1 MVEKL
6 LYRTRSVC
14 PTCLKPID
22 AERIS
27 RGKKIF
33 LRKTCHKH
41 GTFETIIWRG
51 NYDIGPWINID
62 EQELPKDLQCPNG
75 CGLCSNHLTNTC
87 CVVLNITDRCN
98 LSCKFCFADPDNRS
112 NDPSFDEIKKSLYN
126 VISKGKS
133 LVQLSGGEPTV
144 REDLVEIVRAAKEA
158 GAKYVQLNTNGVLLG
173 ENKQLVKELAEAG
186 LSFVFLQFDG
196 TEDAIYEQLRNKPL
210 LSIKQKAIENCAEYN
225 IGVTLV
231 ATLVRDINLN
241 NIGKIISYGLERVP
255 CVRGVHFQPVSFF
268 GRIPKMPSDNDRI
281 TIDEL
286 IYEIES
292 QTKGIIKSD
301 NLLPSSCYHPLCSF
315 HGDFLINNDSVVP
328 LQNIRNLENETPPT
342 PAADPADRNREFIG
356 RRWERPT
363 PLKSDPFKPTALKS
377 ASSKNTPKP
386 CCGNIH
392 DMDYFL
398 KIAKSHS
405 FTITSML
412 FQDAGNIDFS
422 RLRRCSLHV
431 YDNEKFIP
439 FCAYYLSEWEK

>member
-1 MVEKL
+1 MVDEKL
-6 LYRTRSVC
+6 LYNTKSVC
-14 PTCLKPID
+14 PICLKPI
-22 AERIS
+22 AAARVS

-33 LRKTCHKH
+33 LKKTCSEH

-51 NYDIGPWINID
+51 HYDINKWINID
-62 EQELPKDLQCPNG
+62 EPELPEGLQCPTG
-75 CGLCSNHLTNTC
+75 CGLCADHLNSTC

-98 LSCKFCFADPDNRS
+98 LDCNFCFADPENGA

-126 VISKGKS
+126 LVSKGKS

-144 REDLVEIVRAAKEA
+144 RKDLVEIVRTAKQA

-173 ENKQLVKELAEAG
+173 EDKKLVKDLAEAG

-196 TEDAIYEQLRNKPL
+196 TEDAIYEKLRNKPL
-210 LSIKQKAIENCAEYN
+210 LSVKQKAIENCAEFN

-231 ATLVRDINLN
+231 ATLVRDVNVS
-241 NIGKIISYGLERVP
+241 NIGQIINYAIERIP
-255 CVRGVHFQPVSFF
+255 HVRGVHFQPVSFF
-268 GRIPKMPSDNDRI
+268 GRIPRMPSNNDRI

-292 QTKGIIKSD
+292 QSKNIIKAE

-315 HGDFLINNDSVVP
+315 HGDFVIHNGSVVP
-328 LQNIRNLENETPPT
+328 LQNFHKLEKEPNPT
-342 PAADPADRNREFIG
+342 VNPADRNREFIG
-356 RRWERPT
+356 RRWERPASIKT
-363 PLKSDPFKPTALKS
+363 DAFKPIVLKS
-377 ASSKNTPKP
+377 ASPQNTPKP

-398 KIAKSHS
+398 KIAKSQS

-422 RLRRCSLHV
+422 RLRKCSLHV

-439 FCAYYLSEWEK
+439 FCSYYLSGWEQ